1 MVLGMRSMVLIL
13 YCLHF
18 TVNESSAAIANFT
31 LTDTD
36 KLKKFTQN
44 LMECRRI
51 PGKPNYL

>member
-18 TVNESSAAIANFT
+18 TVNESSAATANFT
-31 LTDTD
+31 MTDTD

-51 PGKPNYL
+51 PGMPNY